1 MLTVK
6 KLAYELYKIDWLARI
21 TPEQMKS
28 TYKKYYEF
36 INGEE
41 LEDYTFDEYL
51 EEYGYDGEIY
61 VCYEEFTRSEYLDKA
76 FIKGLLNDENLYRK
90 YLEDIG
96 EKPEKE
102 NHCYFTGF
110 LPRYIMLFAKP
121 GTKDVYSQTFA
132 ECIESGVG
140 EATYFATT
148 MKKLV
153 KLWEQKFKDHEGR
166 WYWIF
171 VDEECICSGMMDS
184 GDKDVLE
191 QYAKGEKNKCT

>member
-6 KLAYELYKIDWLARI
+6 KLTYELYKIDWLTRI
-21 TPEQMKS
+21 TPTQMINE
-28 TYKKYYEF
+28 YKKYYDF

-41 LEDYTFDEYL
+41 LEDYTFDAYL

-96 EKPEKE
+96 EKSEKE

-110 LPRYIMLFAKP
+110 LPRYIMLLPNPAPKMFILKP
-121 GTKDVYSQTFA
+121 LLNASKAV
-132 ECIESGVG
+132 
-140 EATYFATT
+140 
-148 MKKLV
+148 
-153 KLWEQKFKDHEGR
+153 
-166 WYWIF
+166 
-171 VDEECICSGMMDS
+171 
-184 GDKDVLE
+184 
-191 QYAKGEKNKCT
+191 